1 MTGNVAL
8 DIFIGLVFV
17 YLLYSLFATVIL
29 EIISTN
35 LNIRGWNLRRSLFF
49 MLNDKVKLGFWA
61 QIGSDIL
68 TMLGRGLNH
77 KKGGLAGKVYNSP
90 GIGCRNNK
98 GLISGAPSNIT
109 CQGFINALI
118 YAMIANTE
126 DQKAQAKGIRD
137 YLESNTDNEESSNG
151 KKHLLFLFNDANSD
165 VDKFKVRLEQWYRE
179 MTAISSEWYKKRMQ
193 IWLFII
199 GFGLAYGFNL
209 NTLYITKILSMNNTA
224 RDQMVQMAVA
234 YHENHPELDDINP
247 NELSLYYKE
256 IQKQA
261 REASDVLSLPKDLPE
276 KIKIKN
282 LKLSEEEFLT
292 RNDSLISYV
301 KEDTTYITFEQPK
314 ELQFLNVGSFLKKD
328 KENNIKTEN
337 GYAIFNKGWFFL
349 SYQLWGYIITALG
362 ISLGAP
368 FWFDLLNKLMQLRG
382 AVAQREP
389 VRTDSRESGADK
401 PVTGETK

>member
-49 MLNDKVKLGFWA
+49 MLNDEKKLGFW
-61 QIGSDIL
+61 QQMGSDIL
-68 TMLGRGLNH
+68 TMIGRGLNY
-77 KKGGLAGKVYNSP
+77 KKGGLAEKVYNSP
-90 GIGCRNNK
+90 GIGCRSSK
-98 GLISGAPSNIT
+98 GLISGAPSNIS

-118 YAMIANTE
+118 YAMIINTE
-126 DQKAQAKGIRD
+126 DQKVKDIGIKE
-137 YLESNTDNEESSNG
+137 YLESETDKEASQSG
-151 KKHLLFLFNDANSD
+151 KKHLLFLFKDTEGD
-165 VDKFKVRLEQWYRE
+165 MEMFKVRLEQWYRE
-179 MTAISSEWYKKRMQ
+179 MMAISSEWYKKRMQ
-193 IWLFII
+193 IWLFLI

-234 YHENHPELDDINP
+234 YYENNPELDSVNQR
-247 NELSLYYKE
+247 ELSLYYKE

-261 REASDVLSLPKDLPE
+261 REASDVLSLPKELPD
-276 KIKIKN
+276 KIKIENPKM
-282 LKLSEEEFLT
+282 SEAEFLT

-301 KEDTTYITFEQPK
+301 KEDSTYITFEQPK
-314 ELQFLNVGSFLKKD
+314 ELQFLNVGPFLKKD
-328 KENNIKTEN
+328 KEDKIETKD
-337 GYAIFNKGWFFL
+337 GYAIFNKRWYFL
-349 SYQLWGYIITALG
+349 NYRFWGYLITALG

-389 VRTDSRESGADK
+389 MKTENRESGKDK
-401 PVTGETK
+401 PVTV

>member
-35 LNIRGWNLRRSLFF
+35 LNIRGWNLRRSLYF
-49 MLNDKVKLGFWA
+49 MLNDKVKLGFPA
-61 QIGSDIL
+61 QFWSDIL
-68 TMLGRGLNH
+68 TMFGRGSNY

-90 GIGCRNNK
+90 GIGCRNTQ

-118 YAMIANTE
+118 YAMTSTSE
-126 DQKAQAKGIRD
+126 DQKAQAIGIRE
-137 YLESNTDNEESSNG
+137 YLESDIDNEESHNG

-165 VDKFKVRLEQWYRE
+165 VDKFKLRLEQWYRE
-179 MTAISSEWYKKRMQ
+179 MTTISSEWYKKRMQ
-193 IWLFII
+193 VWLFLI
-199 GFGLAYGFNL
+199 GFGLAYWFNL
-209 NTLYITKILSMNNTA
+209 NTLYITKILSMNNKA

-234 YHENHPELDDINP
+234 YQENNPEMDSTCQKQK
-247 NELSLYYKE
+247 ELSLYYKE

-282 LKLSEEEFLT
+282 LKLSEEDFIT
-292 RNDSLISYV
+292 RNDSLVSYV
-301 KEDTTYITFEQPK
+301 KEDSTYITFEQPK
-314 ELQFLNVGSFLKKD
+314 ELQYLNIGPYLKTGNDGKL
-328 KENNIKTEN
+328 KTAN
-337 GYAIFNKGWFFL
+337 GFAIFNKSRYFL
-349 SYQLWGYIITALG
+349 CYQLWGYIITALG

-382 AVAQREP
+382 AVSQKEP
-389 VRTDSRESGADK
+389 MRTETRESGTDK
-401 PVTGETK
+401 PDPV